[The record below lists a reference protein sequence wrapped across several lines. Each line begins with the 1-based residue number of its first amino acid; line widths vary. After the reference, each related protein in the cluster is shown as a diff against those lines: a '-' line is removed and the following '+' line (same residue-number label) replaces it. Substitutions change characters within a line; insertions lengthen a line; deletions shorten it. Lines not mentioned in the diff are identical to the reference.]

1 MPLINGNMTVRGTL
15 NANSLLF
22 KEITSINDMTR
33 GVNINLVD
41 GKVYYKVDAQNYFEF
56 INRTELEE
64 LIETGG
70 TGGTS
75 TETVSTEPSF
85 NIMNLINKTFFSIND
100 FTKSYFINL
109 NFDFS
114 NDQLKAGFQLDKILS
129 SIYKN
134 GIIRKGEY

>member
-22 KEITSINDMTR
+22 KEITDIVDMTR

-41 GKVYYKVDAQNYFEF
+41 GKVYYKIDAQNYFEF
-56 INRTELEE
+56 VNRTELLE
-64 LIETGG
+64 LIG
-70 TGGTS
+70 TGGSGSGTIS
-75 TETVSTEPSF
+75 SVAVESKPD
-85 NIMNLINKTFFSIND
+85 IMNLINTTFFSIND

-114 NDQLKAGFQLDKILS
+114 NDLLKAGFQLDKVLS

-134 GIIRKGEY
+134 GIVRKAEY